1 MKKINKQRKPR
12 KEIKTPL
19 LVILTLMLAPLLL
32 GFGICL
38 GFLIN
43 SIINASFEDVLAG
56 IIITL
61 PVFIVYFILLTIL
74 MCNSDSENVQPLKW
88 YINNHLIS
96 LVVCLV
102 IAGVTVFSLG
112 VDNDIDINYVIG
124 FLTFPFVGVIS
135 TPNIVK
141 HVFNN
146 SKWKEVLYKHG
157 NLHKAKNNND
167 FYRLAT
173 PVPFEDKLKA
183 RMRLEEFLNVLVVVV
198 IMLIIILVTGHYMVT
213 DHSYTDDLLK
223 NIMIMR
229 ARKAFGF
236 MFFLTI
242 FLLAF
247 GIPIIAYYIS
257 NAIYRFKIIK
267 EHKYLA
273 YHAIVSGG
281 SNGIAIYQKNMHYQ
295 FKYCIYIGI
304 KAKDVHQTPAT
315 LIFIPDYVLVVP
327 DSEEYKLDKYKY
339 TK

>member
-1 MKKINKQRKPR
+1 MKNKRQPR
-12 KEIKTPL
+12 KELNTAIL
-19 LVILTLMLAPLLL
+19 LILCLVFAVLLL

-43 SIINASFEDVLAG
+43 SIINETLTDVLAT
-56 IIITL
+56 ICITL
-61 PVFIVYFILLTIL
+61 PVFIVYFIVLTIL
-74 MCNSDSENVQPLKW
+74 MCNSDSENVQPFKW
-88 YINNHLIS
+88 YVNNHLIS
-96 LVVCLV
+96 LVVAIV
-102 IAGVTVFSLG
+102 IAGVTVFSQG
-112 VDNDIDINYVIG
+112 VDSDIDINYIIG
-124 FLTFPFVGVIS
+124 FLTFPFVGIIS

-141 HVFNN
+141 YVFNN

-213 DHSYTDDLLK
+213 DHSYTEDLLK
-223 NIMIMR
+223 NIMILR

-257 NAIYRFKIIK
+257 NAIYRIKIIK

-281 SNGIAIYQKNMHYQ
+281 SNGIAIYQRNMHYQ

-315 LIFIPDYVLVVP
+315 LVFIPDYVLVIP
-327 DSEEYKLDKYKY
+327 DSEEYNLKKYKY
-339 TK
+339 KK